1 MKQKHFMDIE
11 NLREFDTE
19 LRQGNGRGFEVG
31 DIIQISEKADGANF
45 SITYDAENDCLAAF
59 SRKQQLSYD
68 KTLSG
73 AWNYATALDPTGFK
87 NHPSW
92 VVFGEWSV
100 KNKIKYDDRF
110 KNKWLV
116 YDIYDT
122 SIEQWLP
129 QGLVRVWCE
138 KYGFEYI
145 HELYYGKFISWD
157 HCRKFLHSPA
167 YGNEQEGC
175 FWSREK
181 ILMGDGTQKLIK
193 DIEVGDIVK
202 SYNINKKIIEN
213 KPVINVFFNGHK
225 PLELW
230 NEMLMFPRGTSAKNM
245 ISGKT
250 FVTKNHMY
258 FDGTDFSEIDKM
270 DYAYHYGLIFDDFR
284 FQAFLGM
291 ICSDGNLH
299 KGMFKYSQHE
309 DYMYSI
315 EELFAPFLNNK
326 KPVNISGKGSPI
338 KNILFKKQITQ
349 QMFDEYGLGHNKFN
363 YIKAFRNMD
372 DIGWAF
378 FFIGDGC
385 AKKNEPV
392 VNLDFSSYDKQEF
405 DEILNIFSNRFQ
417 INPKVHFDK
426 RVKNGAGLS
435 MWLNAAD
442 GEKFLKRIAKYIV
455 PSHRWKLDCLNLAD
469 EDYGFIGFPEVTY
482 GLVKRKIYKQKPLTE
497 TFYGSNH
504 KSLGAWD
511 IEVEDNHNYFAN
523 GCLVHNCVVKN
534 QTKLNN
540 PDNKLPFYLKIV
552 NENFKESMKTKEKVI
567 DPAEES
573 AKTEAQKIVES
584 IVTKNRI
591 EKELFKMRDEGILPD
606 KIAPS
611 DMKLVAQNLPKRIY
625 DDCVKEEKELVLAA
639 GEYFGKMCG
648 SWTMKLARDIILGG

>member
-31 DIIQISEKADGANF
+31 DIIQITEKADGANF

-73 AWNYATALDPTGFK
+73 AWNYAMTLDTTGFK

-157 HCRKFLHSPA
+157 HCRKFMSMPG
-167 YGNEQEGC
+167 YGDTQEG
-175 FWSREK
+175 
-181 ILMGDGTQKLIK
+181 I
-193 DIEVGDIVK
+193 
-202 SYNINKKIIEN
+202 
-213 KPVINVFFNGHK
+213 
-225 PLELW
+225 
-230 NEMLMFPRGTSAKNM
+230 
-245 ISGKT
+245 
-250 FVTKNHMY
+250 
-258 FDGTDFSEIDKM
+258 
-270 DYAYHYGLIFDDFR
+270 
-284 FQAFLGM
+284 
-291 ICSDGNLH
+291 
-299 KGMFKYSQHE
+299 
-309 DYMYSI
+309 
-315 EELFAPFLNNK
+315 
-326 KPVNISGKGSPI
+326 
-338 KNILFKKQITQ
+338 
-349 QMFDEYGLGHNKFN
+349 
-363 YIKAFRNMD
+363 
-372 DIGWAF
+372 
-378 FFIGDGC
+378 
-385 AKKNEPV
+385 
-392 VNLDFSSYDKQEF
+392 
-405 DEILNIFSNRFQ
+405 
-417 INPKVHFDK
+417 
-426 RVKNGAGLS
+426 
-435 MWLNAAD
+435 
-442 GEKFLKRIAKYIV
+442 
-455 PSHRWKLDCLNLAD
+455 
-469 EDYGFIGFPEVTY
+469 
-482 GLVKRKIYKQKPLTE
+482 
-497 TFYGSNH
+497 
-504 KSLGAWD
+504 
-511 IEVEDNHNYFAN
+511 
-523 GCLVHNCVVKN
+523 VVKN

-540 PDNKLPFYLKIV
+540 PDSKLPFYLKIV
-552 NENFKESMKTKEKVI
+552 NEDFKESMKTRENVI

-573 AKTEAQKIVES
+573 AKSEAQKIVES
-584 IVTKNRI
+584 VVTKNRI

-606 KIAPS
+606 KIDPS